1 MSELDTHAVSLEAE
15 PVYTNAPLAARTKV
29 VNASGAFAA
38 GYADVVP
45 SPCVSI
51 CKMNADRSLCL
62 GCYRSIDEIRAWSK
76 GDNAMR
82 LAIWQQLLARAGL
95 TRQGRAAAVVDDTG
109 PGL

>member
-1 MSELDTHAVSLEAE
+1 MTELDNQTLNAAPE
-15 PVYTNAPLAARTKV
+15 PVYTAAPLAARTKV

-38 GYADVVP
+38 DYADIVP

-76 GDNAMR
+76 ADNAERQAM
-82 LAIWQQLLARAGL
+82 WQQLLARAGL
-95 TRQGRAAAVVDDTG
+95 NPQGRKLAVDVAAD
-109 PGL
+109 

>member
-1 MSELDTHAVSLEAE
+1 MSSVDTSNLTAAPE

-38 GYADVVP
+38 GYDDVVP
-45 SPCVSI
+45 SPCVNV

-76 GDNAMR
+76 GDGTVR

-95 TRQGRAAAVVDDTG
+95 TQKGRPLSVSGD
-109 PGL
+109 

>member
-1 MSELDTHAVSLEAE
+1 MSELDTSTVNVVAE

-38 GYADVVP
+38 DYADVVP
-45 SPCVSI
+45 SPCVNI

-76 GDNAMR
+76 GDSEVR

-95 TRQGRAAAVVDDTG
+95 TQQGRALPASQD
-109 PGL
+109 

>member
-1 MSELDTHAVSLEAE
+1 MSELDTNTVNAAAE

-38 GYADVVP
+38 AYDDVVP
-45 SPCVSI
+45 SPCVNV

-76 GDNAMR
+76 GDSTVR

-95 TRQGRAAAVVDDTG
+95 TQQGRPLPPVSGD
-109 PGL
+109 

>member
-1 MSELDTHAVSLEAE
+1 MSDVQDQTIQ

-29 VNASGAFAA
+29 VRASGAFAA
-38 GYADVVP
+38 DFADVVP

-76 GDNAMR
+76 SDNAGR
-82 LAIWQQLLARAGL
+82 LQIWQQLLARAGL
-95 TRQGRAAAVVDDTG
+95 GQDGRAVLKVE
-109 PGL
+109 